1 MDYKKRYEIRHSKN
15 ERIGVP
21 TGLIDCF
28 GNEIR
33 TGDYICFKNTGYDGI
48 VLWHRENRCFGVF
61 FGLWYKGQDPYN
73 ADCYGKFIAIPLDQG
88 MRMEL
93 LPIKQSQAT
102 YDAAVLKRVLSNRKG
117 VH

>member
-15 ERIGVP
+15 ERVGVP

-48 VLWHRENRCFGVF
+48 VL
-61 FGLWYKGQDPYN
+61 
-73 ADCYGKFIAIPLDQG
+73 
-88 MRMEL
+88 
-93 LPIKQSQAT
+93 
-102 YDAAVLKRVLSNRKG
+102 
-117 VH
+117 